1 MNCLSHLIDYRFC
14 FRYKS
19 LQRRNIIETRVQQKV
34 LKRLKRKKVE
44 KAVLRIAA
52 GMPDEAVEQESI
64 VPATSTKTA
73 RNEP

>member
-1 MNCLSHLIDYRFC
+1 MA
-14 FRYKS
+14 KTKA
-19 LQRRNIIETRVQQKV
+19 QVEKQK
-34 LKRLKRKKVE
+34 RATEKRKKVE